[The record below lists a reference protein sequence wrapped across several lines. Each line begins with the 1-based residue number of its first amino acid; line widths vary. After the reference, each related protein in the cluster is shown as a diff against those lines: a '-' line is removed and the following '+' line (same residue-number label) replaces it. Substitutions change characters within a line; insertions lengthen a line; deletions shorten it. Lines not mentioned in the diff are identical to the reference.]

1 MADKITLTR
10 QALLHL
16 GSDSLLESFSEE
28 SKEAKVANIFFEDA
42 KRASLRDYNWNFATS
57 EKPLALYGTA
67 NGEYLYQYKYPNNC
81 VKARKIVSPIPDLD
95 IPFKVGS
102 DGGVQVIKTNQ
113 EQAVLEYTEDVEI
126 SQVIDASFLEAF
138 TLKLALM
145 LVMPLSANAS
155 LLDRLEQRYQRAL
168 FKAETNDANEGQAE
182 EQPVPDW
189 IKSRF

>member
-67 NGEYLYQYKYPNNC
+67 SGEYLYQYKYPNNC